1 MVAPRF
7 LLNYSFLP
15 IAVIGGDARERSAL
29 GCGHGRCLHL
39 MRGHSMQ
46 HCRNSAV
53 EAFQRGLL
61 SDPLPTVSHFGRLRA
76 QVAESKD
83 HLVVGSLC
91 DEMGARCVV
100 FAFSVSIVL
109 FNYYFNL
116 GCVPYALLVFGKML
130 QTGCSPNVVT
140 FSILLRGCGGWEG
153 SHG

>member
-1 MVAPRF
+1 MVGAMVAPRF

-15 IAVIGGDARERSAL
+15 IAVIGGDARKRSAL

-46 HCRNSAV
+46 HCRNNAV

-61 SDPLPTVSHFGRLRA
+61 SEPLPTVSHFGRLRA

-100 FAFSVSIVL
+100 FGFSVSIVL

-116 GCVPYALLVFGKML
+116 GCVPMPCWCLAKCSRRDALPML
-130 QTGCSPNVVT
+130 SLSASC
-140 FSILLRGCGGWEG
+140 CGAA
-153 SHG
+153 